1 MSFKSGTDIFDDTLK
16 IWLVTDISDD
26 HKKTLILNLME
37 VLSEED
43 WSWYSIAESNFVGH
57 PLVVELLEQ
66 NFPDFFEEYDD

>member
-37 VLSEED
+37 VLSEEA